1 MDYENMIQEA
11 RKLVSWKML
20 KVAETRIILGAV
32 SQHYSEQ
39 AGKPSNNDSGK
50 AELDKSFVL
59 Y

>member
-1 MDYENMIQEA
+1 MIQEA

-32 SQHYSEQ
+32 SQHHSEQ
-39 AGKPSNNDSGK
+39 AGKPRNNDSGK